1 MEFLFISILIFISIA
16 TFFYHFSSQ
25 QLSEK
30 IRLPKQL
37 KTDINQRDG
46 LKRILDLPSDLISRV
61 LGRIKIPFNK
71 LNTSLVSAGKPINL
85 HQYIAFK
92 IIMAFAF
99 PLLLYI
105 LNFNKPT
112 ALVIAACAG
121 FMFPG
126 LWLKGQISSRQL
138 SILRDLP
145 DIIDL
150 LNICVGAGLDFMV
163 SVRRV
168 VSETKD
174 CAISREFKVMLQEV
188 QMGQSR
194 RDALRNLSG
203 RVNSTDVSSFVR
215 SLSQADRMGSPITEA
230 LKIQAEE
237 LRIRRFQKGEE
248 SALKA
253 PIKLLLPLLF
263 FILPVVLVIVAGPIM
278 IQFTRGNLLNF

>member
-1 MEFLFISILIFISIA
+1 MEFLLITILIFVSIT

-30 IRLPKQL
+30 ISLPKHL
-37 KTDINQRDG
+37 KADTSQNTG
-46 LKRILDLPSDLISRV
+46 FKKILDLPAGFISRV
-61 LGRIKIPFNK
+61 IGKLKIPLDN
-71 LNTSLVSAGKPINL
+71 LNRLLITAGKPMNL
-85 HQYIAFK
+85 HQYISFK
-92 IIMAFAF
+92 IVMALVF
-99 PLLLYI
+99 PFLLFI
-105 LNFNKPT
+105 LDFNKPMI
-112 ALVIAACAG
+112 LVMAAFGG
-121 FMFPG
+121 FMFPSI
-126 LWLKGQISSRQL
+126 WLKGQVKSRQL

-163 SVRRV
+163 SVKRV
-168 VSETKD
+168 VTETKD

-188 QMGQSR
+188 QMGLSR
-194 RDALRNLSG
+194 RVALKNLSN
-203 RVNSTDVSSFVR
+203 RVNSTDVSSFIR
-215 SLSQADRMGSPITEA
+215 SLSQADRMGSPIIEA

-263 FILPVVLVIVAGPIM
+263 FILPVVLVIIAGPIM
-278 IQFTRGNLLNF
+278 IQFTRGQFVNF

>member
-1 MEFLFISILIFISIA
+1 
-16 TFFYHFSSQ
+16 

-30 IRLPKQL
+30 IRLPKHL
-37 KTDINQRDG
+37 KSDVNQKTS
-46 LKRILDLPSDLISRV
+46 LSKILDLPTGLVVRVISK
-61 LGRIKIPFNK
+61 LKIPLDKLNK
-71 LNTSLVSAGKPINL
+71 LLVSAGKPMNL
-85 HQYIAFK
+85 HQYISFK
-92 IIMAFAF
+92 LIMTLVF
-99 PLLLYI
+99 PFVLYI
-105 LNFNKPT
+105 LDFNKPSIL
-112 ALVIAACAG
+112 ALAAFAG

-126 LWLKGQISSRQL
+126 LWLKGQVKTRQL

-168 VSETKD
+168 VTETKD
-174 CAISREFKVMLQEV
+174 CAISRELKVMLQEV
-188 QMGQSR
+188 QMGLSR
-194 RDALRNLSG
+194 RDALKNLSA

-237 LRIRRFQKGEE
+237 LRIRRFQQGEE

-253 PIKLLLPLLF
+253 PIKLLIPLLF

-278 IQFTRGNLLNF
+278 IQFTKGNILNF